1 MMRLVFLISIFF
13 FSVSHSKAQNVTDA
27 KGLKQGEW
35 SKVYPGTNVLQYK
48 GQFKNNVPS
57 GTFTYFYETG
67 KTKAIIIHGDKAL
80 RSEAFFYYPS
90 GKLMTYGIY
99 RNQKKDSVWSNYNEN
114 EALVYTETFQNDVLN
129 GKKSTYYLPDATQGK
144 TKVIAIESN
153 YLNGKLSGQFT
164 EYFMNGTIKE
174 TGVYKDDAREGVW
187 IKNNPNGSKMME
199 ERFKKGITHGW
210 QYAYDDTGKEIG
222 KSYYYN
228 GEKLEGKLLDAKL
241 EYFKKNGID
250 PNQ

>member
-1 MMRLVFLISIFF
+1 MRLNFLMLLFISSLGNSI
-13 FSVSHSKAQNVTDA
+13 AQNLTDA
-27 KGLKQGEW
+27 KGLKQGDW
-35 SKVYPGTNVLQYK
+35 SKVYPGTSVFQYK
-48 GQFKNNVPS
+48 GQFKDNVPYGS
-57 GTFTYFYETG
+57 FSYFYETG
-67 KTKAIIIHGDKAL
+67 KTKAIVIHGDKAL

-99 RNQKKDSVWSNYNEN
+99 RNQKKDSVWSNFNEN
-114 EALVYTETFQNDVLN
+114 EALVYTETFQNDLLN
-129 GKKSTYYLPDATQGK
+129 GKKTTYYLPDATLGK
-144 TKVIAIESN
+144 TEVVAIESN
-153 YLNGKLSGQFT
+153 YLNGILSGQYT

-174 TGVYKDDAREGVW
+174 TGVYKDGARDGVW

-210 QYAYDDTGKEIG
+210 QYAFDDSGVEIG
-222 KSYYYN
+222 KNYYFN
-228 GEKLEGKLLDAKL
+228 GEKLEGKVLDAKL